1 MKYIITKAVLSAS
14 TLLLSTRHTV
24 ADPVA
29 APEPTTLALK
39 TMSKK
44 GCYSSSQ
51 GFTDQG
57 SYTFQSSGYCQQLC
71 VGKGFPVMALWKGSD
86 CLCGNALPPDSA
98 QTDTD
103 NCNTPCDGWPQDT
116 CMFPEWKV
124 VLFNV
129 NMIHSG
135 GGNNAYD
142 IYLTGTEDTVSTL
155 PSGPTTTTS
164 ADGTTETGGA
174 PVVVTQAGT
183 TVVVTASSQTN
194 NSQSKSSGPNI
205 AGIAAGVVVGVGVLG
220 IIIGSA
226 FFLIRRQKRKAVER
240 EYRRNAA
247 ISFAP
252 SKTASTGSISRWEGE
267 YMAQRRQ
274 SNGSIAE
281 DEDFS
286 RRILKVC
293 FIRVLIHLSC

>member
-29 APEPTTLALK
+29 APEPVPTTLALK

-57 SYTFQSSGYCQQLC
+57 SWTYQSSGYCQQLC

-98 QTDTD
+98 QTDNN
-103 NCNTPCDGWPQDT
+103 NCNAPCDGWPQDT
-116 CMFPEWKV
+116 C
-124 VLFNV
+124 
-129 NMIHSG
+129 

-164 ADGTTETGGA
+164 GDAGGPTGA
-174 PVVVTQAGT
+174 PVVVTQAGA

-194 NSQSKSSGPNI
+194 SSSSQSKSSGPNI

-252 SKTASTGSISRWEGE
+252 SKTASTGSMNNSRWDGE

-286 RRILKVC
+286 RRILKVTNPD
-293 FIRVLIHLSC
+293 R

>member
-116 CMFPEWKV
+116 C
-124 VLFNV
+124 
-129 NMIHSG
+129 

-286 RRILKVC
+286 RRILKVTNPD
-293 FIRVLIHLSC
+293 R